1 MSYTSGKAKAIR
13 EAIPSSDAFTTWKR
27 SPPP

>member
-1 MSYTSGKAKAIR
+1 MSYTSGKQKAIR
-13 EAIPSSDAFTTWKR
+13 EAIPSSESLTTWKR